1 MKHHFLS
8 AASIA
13 VLAVGMILSSCS
25 QPSSPSQGGGQVP
38 VINENHDPNP
48 THKGKNNTLSVDVSV
63 DNQTTEAV
71 TVRAIIGLSHQD
83 LVVTGYGT
91 WPYSIPNSMTGLEIN
106 SQTVL
111 INTPTNVT
119 LPNSDV
125 VGVTWNTTENGVIVV
140 IEEELG

>member
-1 MKHHFLS
+1 
-8 AASIA
+8 
-13 VLAVGMILSSCS
+13 
-25 QPSSPSQGGGQVP
+25 GGGQIP
-38 VINENHDPNP
+38 TTHKDSDPNP
-48 THKGKNNTLSVDVSV
+48 VHKGKNNTLSVDVSI
-63 DNQTTEAV
+63 DNQTTEAA
-71 TVRAIIGLSHQD
+71 TVRAIMGLSHQD

-125 VGVTWNTTENGVIVV
+125 IGVTWNTTENGIIVIM
-140 IEEELG
+140 EDEL

>member
-1 MKHHFLS
+1 
-8 AASIA
+8 
-13 VLAVGMILSSCS
+13 
-25 QPSSPSQGGGQVP
+25 
-38 VINENHDPNP
+38 
-48 THKGKNNTLSVDVSV
+48 
-63 DNQTTEAV
+63 
-71 TVRAIIGLSHQD
+71 
-83 LVVTGYGT
+83 
-91 WPYSIPNSMTGLEIN
+91 MTGLEIN